1 MTISVHFSSF
11 MKVEPVAGH
20 CLLRK
25 ESGFSSERRG
35 NSLGCMYTCLPP
47 HSPPSK
53 QQLVSASLEGSRRL
67 VRASAPG
74 RTLRTGTS
82 QKGLRGHW
90 DPREGAAPEKEPTVE
105 DAVGTAASSP
115 WKLLSQ
121 KGFGACV
128 QLVPRPFSL
137 AWPSEAFTWREG
149 GRAGGAAAQSP
160 LCSSFPVASPH
171 PFFSV
176 SPAFSLPHSFSH
188 PFSVP
193 SPFHPSLEADFLLS
207 HPFFFLQ
214 AQHHSWQ
221 PVLPSPSLPPLCPSL
236 RPLL

>member
-149 GRAGGAAAQSP
+149 GRGGGGEGGRGSCSISSLFLFPRGLSSSFLFRFPSLLSP
-160 LCSSFPVASPH
+160 SLIFSPFLSSLPLSSFP
-171 PFFSV
+171 
-176 SPAFSLPHSFSH
+176 
-188 PFSVP
+188 
-193 SPFHPSLEADFLLS
+193 
-207 HPFFFLQ
+207 
-214 AQHHSWQ
+214 
-221 PVLPSPSLPPLCPSL
+221 
-236 RPLL
+236 